1 MPLPRSFLHP
11 LSAGLALALA
21 FCAPAAAKTPKVLF
35 IGTDGFRGDVYGAV
49 ATPNLDVLVA
59 DGYLAREGLTADTAI
74 SGTGFSGSGAS
85 ASVGGATVATG
96 GVSGQF
102 FGANAAALAGVTR
115 FDDRLYDTAFGGTK
129 NP

>member
-1 MPLPRSFLHP
+1 P

-74 SGTGFSGSGAS
+74 SGTGWSSLF
-85 ASVGGATVATG
+85 TG
-96 GVSGQF
+96 VERDKHGV
-102 FGANAAALAGVTR
+102 
-115 FDDRLYDTAFGGTK
+115 YD
-129 NP
+129 N